1 MSEIPALL
9 IGALILVLFWKLLS
23 VPLKF
28 VWKMS
33 CNALLGWLMLW
44 VVNSLTAWTGVA
56 VPVTF
61 WTALGVGVFG
71 IPGLVAL
78 ILYMVHFVGKGV

>member
-44 VVNSLTAWTGVA
+44 VSLR
-56 VPVTF
+56 
-61 WTALGVGVFG
+61 
-71 IPGLVAL
+71 
-78 ILYMVHFVGKGV
+78 